1 MRTAAGTA
9 ARCSSN
15 SPLLLRR
22 ASELYGTNT
31 DEIKQTVERY
41 TVAEVT
47 LLRDFGDRNR

>member
-22 ASELYGTNT
+22 ASELYGTGT
-31 DEIKQTVERY
+31 DEVEQTVERY
-41 TVAEVT
+41 TIAEIT
-47 LLRDFGDRNR
+47 LLRDFVHRNR